1 MDDSIV
7 LWKAWTNREGESTS
21 KFTDDQPFEESLQAI
36 PNLRKG
42 HLQR

>member
-7 LWKAWTNREGESTS
+7 LWKALTNREGESTS

-36 PNLRKG
+36 PNLRKD
-42 HLQR
+42 HLRR